1 MKKGLITALA
11 LAAGLA
17 APAYADPA
25 ATRYLVEL
33 TIRSPDGQVLSPS
46 LIVDAGKSATFMKAD
61 KGYWF
66 KMMARPHAS
75 GLVEV
80 DVDSVFSSPEGMRH
94 YGTNVELKAGAE
106 PSVITSGQMHLTIRA
121 RPTR

>member
-1 MKKGLITALA
+1 MKQGLITALA
-11 LAAGLA
+11 LAVGFA

-25 ATRYLVEL
+25 ASRFLVEL
-33 TIRSPDGQVLSPS
+33 TIRSPDGQILSPS
-46 LIVDAGKSATFMKAD
+46 LIVDADKSATFMKAD

-80 DVDSVFSSPEGMRH
+80 DVDSVFSSPEGMHH
-94 YGTNVELKAGAE
+94 YGSNVELKAGAE
-106 PSVITSGQMHLTIRA
+106 PSVLTSGEMRLTIRA
-121 RPTR
+121 RATR